1 VHLTARDCPI
11 ATAHRGQ
18 IQSRVDKKLVKNFI
32 RDAYGRW
39 TCIEPTVFDLPA
51 GRIEVAPGTRLV
63 RGTKF
68 MGVDLAELLD
78 SLSGAPSGPA
88 GS

>member
-1 VHLTARDCPI
+1 VGNVPDLTK
-11 ATAHRGQ
+11 H
-18 IQSRVDKKLVKNFI
+18 FI

-39 TCIEPTVFDLPA
+39 TCIEPAVFELPT

-68 MGVDLAELLD
+68 MGVDLAEFLD
-78 SLSGAPSGPA
+78 KQLEARRRP
-88 GS
+88 

>member
-1 VHLTARDCPI
+1 MHRKARDSPIAAARSCPI
-11 ATAHRGQ
+11 ECD
-18 IQSRVDKKLVKNFI
+18 VEKNILKHFT
-32 RDAYGRW
+32 RDARGRW
-39 TCIEPTVFDLPA
+39 TCIEPTVFDLPS

-78 SLSGAPSGPA
+78 KQYAA
-88 GS
+88 R